1 MRSNWNFLTMCNL
14 LLLCKQNQ
22 IVMPE
27 FPSQTVPEN
36 VKLTENWQRGHFLYA
51 EDLLTQNMSR
61 IGKFTKLYNTY
72 NGVVNPSSINYLTNT
87 YGKRNR
93 SKYVSYRLSKIKIDL
108 VNNEWL
114 TRPLNSTVSTTN
126 ILSQTAKLDNYQM
139 VLGASHVKKDIE
151 KLKSVGVDPLD
162 GMDVPDIADQDA
174 WAQMSFKDKN
184 EDVMQV
190 LINSSITDMELRE
203 KFNRNFQD
211 VLITGMCYGQNT
223 VTLEGDDDYIT
234 IDPRD
239 AIYLEIERDTFL
251 EKSPLM
257 GHYEGM
263 TLHDCLR
270 KWRWTPREAEQ
281 LKEMAKTAQGDISN
295 SLYRGRYKYI
305 GKEFIVGCIH
315 IEWKSVRPT
324 YYKISPLTESQKLVN
339 PEDTNYKIELNAE
352 EYEANIEKHNAN
364 VKKGLYSIEVKYQEE
379 LWEGWQVGH
388 EILKDV
394 RRKPFTMRRED
405 APGDVFGYSYTGML
419 ANTVNG
425 TRISMQELM
434 SAITDAFDIVMYQM
448 MREIGKVKGKSIV
461 YDSAALPRGQKIS
474 DILYQL
480 ANDNF
485 VNINTSASGNMAMKD
500 VANALGIKEVDL
512 GLSQSFPSLVNLA
525 RELKIMLDELSG
537 VNPDRAGQTAAS
549 STATNAQSN
558 ISNSRIITEHWF
570 FLTGMFCEKVF
581 TKIAQQR
588 KLIWGLYKPN
598 KARIVLGDEK
608 FGCMEATRDLAYCD
622 YGIKFIDGGKEQVIR
637 RRIFG
642 LAEASLNAKELRYQ
656 DVMEME
662 MAETLSEARAILNKA
677 WKEIQAVSAQRQ
689 AQGEQAQGMMN
700 QQNLQAQM
708 EMANADR
715 EDKQIQE
722 KEIVVLKADEQIRID
737 NNKMGKQL
745 VVDQNKIEQTNLFSD
760 TGL

>member
-1 MRSNWNFLTMCNL
+1 MSD
-14 LLLCKQNQ
+14 
-22 IVMPE
+22 
-27 FPSQTVPEN
+27 FPSQTVTESI
-36 VKLTENWQRGHFLYA
+36 KLTEKWQIGHFRYA
-51 EDLLTQNMSR
+51 EDLLTQNMIR
-61 IGKFTKLYNTY
+61 VGKFTRLYNQY
-72 NGVVNPSSINYLTNT
+72 NGVVSPASINYLTNT

-93 SKYVSYRLSKIKIDL
+93 SKYVSYRLSKTKIDL
-108 VNNEWL
+108 INNEWL

-126 ILSQTAKLDNYQM
+126 ILAQTAKLDNYQM

-151 KLKSVGVDPLD
+151 KLKTVGVDPLD
-162 GMDVPDIADQDA
+162 GMDIPDIADEDA
-174 WAQMSFKDKN
+174 WSQMSFKDKN

-190 LINSSITDMELRE
+190 LINSAIVDMELRE

-223 VTLEGDDDYIT
+223 VTIEGDDNYIT

-239 AIYLEIERDTFL
+239 AIFLEIDRDTFL
-251 EKSPLM
+251 EKSPIM
-257 GHYEGM
+257 GHREGM

-270 KWRWTPREAEQ
+270 KWRWTPVEVEK
-281 LKEMAKTAQGDISN
+281 LKELAKNVQGDITN
-295 SLYRGRYKYI
+295 SIYRGRYKFI
-305 GKEFIVGCIH
+305 GKELIIDCIH

-324 YYKISPLTESQKLVN
+324 YYKISPLTEAQKQVN
-339 PEDTNYKIELNAE
+339 PDGQVHKSEFNTEW
-352 EYEANIEKHNAN
+352 YEANIEKVNAD
-364 VKKGLYSIEVKYQEE
+364 VAKGLYVVEVKYQEE
-379 LWEGWQVGH
+379 LWEGWQIGH
-388 EILKDV
+388 EMLRDV

-425 TRISMQELM
+425 TRVSMQELM
-434 SAITDAFDIVMYQM
+434 SAISDAFDIVMYQM

-461 YDSAALPRGQKIS
+461 YDSAALPRNTTIK

-512 GLSQSFPSLVNLA
+512 GLSQSFGELVNLS
-525 RELKIMLDELSG
+525 RQLKVMLDELSG

-549 STATNAQSN
+549 STATNAQTN
-558 ISNSRIITEHWF
+558 ISNSRIITENWF
-570 FLTGMFCEKVF
+570 FLTGMYCEKVF
-581 TKIAQQR
+581 EKIAQQR
-588 KLIWGLYKPN
+588 KLIWGLYKPQ
-598 KARIVLGDEK
+598 KARVVLGDEK
-608 FGCMEATRDLAYCD
+608 FGFMEATRDLAYCD
-622 YGIKFIDGGKEQVIR
+622 YGIKFIDGGKEQDIR

-662 MAETLSEARAILNKA
+662 MAETLSEARAILTKA
-677 WKEIQAVSAQRQ
+677 WKEIQKVAAERQ
-689 AQGEQAQGMMN
+689 AQGEQVQMGMN
-700 QQNLQAQM
+700 QQNIQAQV
-708 EMANADR
+708 EIANADR
-715 EDKQIQE
+715 EDKQVQE

-760 TGL
+760 TEL

>member
-1 MRSNWNFLTMCNL
+1 
-14 LLLCKQNQ
+14 
-22 IVMPE
+22 MPE
-27 FPSQTVPEN
+27 FPDQSSLES
-36 VKLTENWQRGHFLYA
+36 VKLTETWQKGHFLYA

-72 NGVVNPSSINYLTNT
+72 NGIVNPASINYLTNT

-93 SKYVSYRLSKIKIDL
+93 SKYVSYRLSKTKIDL
-108 VNNEWL
+108 INNEWL

-126 ILSQTAKLDNYQM
+126 ILSQTAKLDNYEL

-162 GMDVPDIADQDA
+162 GMDIPDLSDDDA
-174 WAQMSFKDKN
+174 WSEMSFKDKN

-190 LINSSITDMELRE
+190 LINSAIIDMEMRE

-223 VTLEGDDDYIT
+223 VTIEGDDNYVT

-239 AIYLEIERDTFL
+239 AIYLEIDRDTFL
-251 EKSPLM
+251 EKSPIM

-263 TLHDCLR
+263 TLHDVLR
-270 KWRWTPREAEQ
+270 KWNWTPLEKEKLRE
-281 LKEMAKTAQGDISN
+281 LAKSAQGDINN
-295 SLYRGRYKYI
+295 STYRGSYKYI
-305 GKEFIVGCIH
+305 GKELIIGCIH

-324 YYKISPLTESQKLVN
+324 YYKISPLTEAQKLVN
-339 PEDTNYKIELNAE
+339 PADSNYKIELNTE
-352 EYEANIEKHNAN
+352 DYEKNIEKHNSN
-364 VKKGLYSIEVKYQEE
+364 VARGIYGIEIKYQEE
-379 LWEGWQVGH
+379 LWEGWQIGH

-405 APGDVFGYSYTGML
+405 SPGDVFGFSYTGML

-434 SAITDAFDIVMYQM
+434 SAISDAFDIVMYQM

-461 YDSAALPRGQKIS
+461 YDSAALPRGTTIK

-525 RELKIMLDELSG
+525 RELKNMLDELSG

-558 ISNSRIITEHWF
+558 ISNSRIITENWF
-570 FLTGMFCEKVF
+570 FLMGMYCEKVL
-581 TKIAQQR
+581 TKVAQQR
-588 KLIWGLYKPN
+588 KLIWGLYKPE
-598 KARIVLGDEK
+598 KAKLVLGDEK
-608 FGCMEATRDLAYCD
+608 FGFMKVTQNLAYCD
-622 YGIKFIDGGKEQVIR
+622 YSIKFIDGGKEQDIR

-656 DVMEME
+656 DLMEME
-662 MAETLSEARAILNKA
+662 RAETLSEAMAIVGKA
-677 WKEIQAVSAQRQ
+677 WKEIQKVASERQ
-689 AQGEQAQGMMN
+689 AQGEQVQGQMN
-700 QQNLQAQM
+700 QQNIEAQM
-708 EMANADR
+708 KIAELDR
-715 EDKQIQE
+715 EDRQLNE
-722 KEIVVLKADEQIRID
+722 KDNIVLKGETQIKID
-737 NNKMGKQL
+737 DNKMGKQMIL
-745 VVDQNKIEQTNLFSD
+745 DQNKVEQTNLLSD